1 MNTTKAPIEELNA
14 YLKGEY
20 MAIDSYKKYINK
32 ATDPAVKADLECI
45 LQDHTRHAQ
54 LIADR
59 IRQLGG
65 EPAQSVDLMG
75 KMGQLM
81 NSIKNITEK
90 SDVEICQE
98 ACYWEEQGS
107 KMGMEVVKGDLDPTS
122 CALIKDIYAKDM
134 EHIDKLK
141 KHIEYKNL

>member
-1 MNTTKAPIEELNA
+1 MYSESKASIEELNA

-32 ATDPAVKADLECI
+32 ATDPAVKADLERN

-54 LIADR
+54 MISDR

-65 EPAQSVDLMG
+65 EPAESVDLKG

-81 NSIKNITEK
+81 NSIKNMTDK
-90 SDVEICQE
+90 SDREICEE
-98 ACYWEEQGS
+98 AYTGKS
-107 KMGMEVVKGDLDPTS
+107 KVENGYGDS
-122 CALIKDIYAKDM
+122 
-134 EHIDKLK
+134 
-141 KHIEYKNL
+141 

>member
-1 MNTTKAPIEELNA
+1 MSTETKTAIEELNT

-32 ATDPAVKADLECI
+32 ASNPSFKADLEKI
-45 LQDHTRHAQ
+45 LQDHARHAQ
-54 LIADR
+54 MIADR

-65 EPAQSVDLMG
+65 EPAESVDLKGMV
-75 KMGQLM
+75 GQIM
-81 NSIKNITEK
+81 NSIKNIPDK
-90 SDVEICQE
+90 SDLEICQE

-107 KMGMEVVKGDLDPTS
+107 KMGMEVVKGDLDATS
-122 CALIKDIYAKDM
+122 CALIRDIYAKDM

-141 KHIEYKNL
+141 SHLN

>member
-1 MNTTKAPIEELNA
+1 MYSESKASIEELNA

-32 ATDPAVKADLECI
+32 ATDPAVKADLEEI

-54 LIADR
+54 MISDR

-65 EPAQSVDLMG
+65 EPAESVDLKG

-81 NSIKNITEK
+81 NSIKNMTDK
-90 SDVEICQE
+90 SDREICE
-98 ACYWEEQGS
+98 ETCYWEEQGS
-107 KMGMEVVKGDLDPTS
+107 KMGMEIVKGDLDPTS
-122 CALIKDIYAKDM
+122 CALIRDIYSKDM

-141 KHIEYKNL
+141 RHIN

>member
-1 MNTTKAPIEELNA
+1 MYSETTASVEELNA

-32 ATDPAVKADLECI
+32 ASDPAVKADLQEI

-54 LIADR
+54 MISDR

-65 EPAQSVDLMG
+65 EPAESLDLKG
-75 KMGQLM
+75 KVGQLM
-81 NSIKNITEK
+81 NTIKNITDK
-90 SDVEICQE
+90 SDAEICQE

-107 KMGMEVVKGDLDPTS
+107 KMGMEVVKGDLDATS
-122 CALIKDIYAKDM
+122 CALIKDIYSKDM
-134 EHIDKLK
+134 AHIDKLRR
-141 KHIEYKNL
+141 HFN